1 MKKTLHMIT
10 VLMVLGLVAGLAL
23 ASVYKY
29 AQPRILSNQEKR
41 MREAIGRV
49 FLGQM
54 DTFKE
59 IDTEAG
65 KIFKVLGKRDD
76 IIGYAFMAE
85 GNGYQGKISL
95 MVGLKADLETIS
107 GIEVI
112 ESSETPGLGARI
124 EEKDFIGQ
132 FMNLLAVPGITY
144 IKGSGSSKE
153 KEIEAVTGATMSAKQ
168 GEIEAIT
175 GATISSRTVVN
186 ILNEKIAVVRK
197 VLLES
202 DYE

>member
-1 MKKTLHMIT
+1 MIT
-10 VLMVLGLVAGLAL
+10 VLVVLGLLAGLAL
-23 ASVYKY
+23 AAVYKY
-29 AQPRILSNQEKR
+29 AEPRILSNQEKR

-54 DTFKE
+54 DLFKE
-59 IDTEAG
+59 VGTEAG
-65 KIFKVLGKRDD
+65 KIFKVLGKRND
-76 IIGYAFMAE
+76 IIGYAFTAE
-85 GNGYQGKISL
+85 GNGYQGKIAL
-95 MVGLKADLETIS
+95 MVGLKSDLKTIS

-112 ESSETPGLGARI
+112 ESSETPGLGSRI
-124 EEKDFIGQ
+124 EEEGFTGQ
-132 FMNLLAVPGITY
+132 FMGLLAVPEITY
-144 IKGSGSSKE
+144 TKGGDSSKDE
-153 KEIEAVTGATMSAKQ
+153 KIEVMTGAMMSVKP

-186 ILNEKIAVVRK
+186 ILNERIAVVRK